1 MKVLALMSI
10 PAPIKDQIAALPNVQ
25 IEGPDYLAQHGL
37 TDITAIFG
45 WQSRLNDLIKEN
57 STVRF
62 VQSFS
67 AGVDYFPLATFQEK
81 NIVMANTSGI
91 HARPIAESVLAYV
104 LAFARGIADSA
115 HRTPENFWDRDASRG
130 DVFTL
135 PGKTALIYGTG
146 HIGRAIAEI
155 LTQQGMTVTG
165 ISHHGEAV
173 APFTAV
179 GTDQDSAAF
188 AKAADVIINIMPLT
202 PETHHFFNAAFFNAL
217 TKKPLFINVGRGPS
231 VDTGALVAALQ
242 TNQLSG
248 AALDVFEQEPL
259 PATSP
264 LWQAPHL
271 LMTPHV
277 SGAFAEIYTAA
288 ATILYHNLAQFI
300 RDGSLA
306 ENQVD
311 LSQGY

>member
-1 MKVLALMSI
+1 MKVLALMAI

-67 AGVDYFPLATFQEK
+67 AGVDYFPLATFQKK

-130 DVFTL
+130 DVYTL

-173 APFTAV
+173 APLLHRRYRSRQCRICQSRGHDHQYHAADTGDASLLQRCILQCADEKTVVYQCRSRSFGGHRSTGRGFTDGPAQRCRAGRV
-179 GTDQDSAAF
+179 RTRTAAGDITALASAAF
-188 AKAADVIINIMPLT
+188 AYDAPRVRCIRRNI
-202 PETHHFFNAAFFNAL
+202 HGSSND
-217 TKKPLFINVGRGPS
+217 S
-231 VDTGALVAALQ
+231 
-242 TNQLSG
+242 
-248 AALDVFEQEPL
+248 L
-259 PATSP
+259 PQSRP
-264 LWQAPHL
+264 IYPRW
-271 LMTPHV
+271 V
-277 SGAFAEIYTAA
+277 SG
-288 ATILYHNLAQFI
+288 
-300 RDGSLA
+300 RKPS
-306 ENQVD
+306 
-311 LSQGY
+311 